1 MGRGA
6 CERSRVVRS
15 GGLTK
20 SSVLTGSSGCVLLVM
35 ALGS

>member
-1 MGRGA
+1 MWCGG
-6 CERSRVVRS
+6 